1 VNPPPSDICIY
12 PEIQSPHHQQA
23 QYIFG
28 HRFAPT
34 WLYRPLHELY
44 LFLRRSTHTRG
55 LVGTNDLSFLEAF
68 AWGNKYSDLM
78 GLDSNGVVFFS
89 DAAVHP
95 AISVGEAVEVVDALA
110 KDGYELIGEV
120 LKRILR
126 VKESLD
132 EWKGG
137 KSEDLVVASLAAYG

>member
-1 VNPPPSDICIY
+1 VNPPKTNRYTEKSN
-12 PEIQSPHHQQA
+12 SPHRQQA

-28 HRFAPT
+28 HRLAPM

-44 LFLRRSTHTRG
+44 LFLRRSTHTCA

-78 GLDSNGVVFFS
+78 GLDPNGMVFFGE
-89 DAAVHP
+89 AAVHP
-95 AISVGEAVEVVDALA
+95 AISVGEAIEVVDALA

-137 KSEDLVVASLAAYG
+137 KSEDLVVAGQAAYG